1 MMDVFLHVL
10 GEDEN
15 VIQVGKDKPAEHIT
29 KKVIHQR
36 LEECWGIGKAKR
48 HHQVLEVAHGG
59 VESH

>member
-15 VIQVGKDKPAEHIT
+15 VIQVGKDKPVEHIT
-29 KKVIHQR
+29 KK
-36 LEECWGIGKAKR
+36 ECWGIGKDKR
-48 HHQVLEVAHGG
+48 HHQVLKVAQGG